1 MTHEWA
7 TLPSA
12 VTGLI
17 LNHVARDAAA
27 HHNLAR
33 CATVNKDW
41 QYLFEQLTFRS
52 MNLGPDDLPK
62 FETLVAIHRQ
72 RRKWVREVTFHDRAD
87 VGAHLDGGSANHAPE
102 TKLSEAFWSLLLLL
116 EKWDWDAKLRLTLS
130 FSAPTATAAALARRR
145 EATYHRTENLPS
157 CLIWKVRAIK
167 SMSVQYSERIVTTS
181 TAMNLCSKMPELEE
195 LYLQDLD
202 HENDHNKHFEIAELI
217 RYFPTTL
224 RRLHVLGH
232 GGRDPAGVCPF
243 LVQRLIWFGI
253 TTPLRDLSIT
263 TSGDAAKEFFE
274 YPKSPRSG
282 SPSGGTYYC
291 TTLQSLTLACSQ
303 LRPGTPRASVNRVIH
318 QAGMAALGLP
328 RLREL
333 RLLSYNTRKQGL
345 IDGFFHYV
353 AKRQGRDIA
362 TCFGESVRWHSKA
375 CLILLTYIIA
385 SEHIHIGRLV
395 KDVWENVAWQSNR
408 AELRFSSKAH
418 PLSPPLT
425 AEELF
430 GEHEGSAFD
439 NLQYPRPHWTASEKI
454 RNLLGDVVF
463 FVALV
468 SFLSWLVAHWH
479 VPPNSNLE
487 RTA

>member
-1 MTHEWA
+1 MTHDWA

-12 VTGLI
+12 VVGLI
-17 LNHVARDAAA
+17 LSHVTQEAAA
-27 HHNLAR
+27 HHNLVR
-33 CATVNKDW
+33 YATVNKDW

-52 MNLGPDDLPK
+52 MNLGPDDLAK
-62 FETLVAIHRQ
+62 FETIVAIHRQ

-102 TKLSEAFWSLLLLL
+102 TKLSEAFWSLLTLL
-116 EKWDWDAKLRLTLS
+116 EKWNWDAKLRLTLS
-130 FSAPTATAAALARRR
+130 FSAPTATATGLDKRRKT
-145 EATYHRTENLPS
+145 TYPCPS
-157 CLIWKVRAIK
+157 PLIWEVPAIK

-181 TAMNLCSKMPELEE
+181 TVMNLCSKMPELEE

-202 HENDHNKHFEIAELI
+202 HKNDHNKHFKIAELI

-253 TTPLRDLSIT
+253 TAPLRDLSIT
-263 TSGDAAKEFFE
+263 TSGDAAEEFFE
-274 YPKSPRSG
+274 YPKSPRFG

-303 LRPGTPRASVNRVIH
+303 LRPGTPHASVNRIIH

-333 RLLSYNTRKQGL
+333 WLLSYSTRNPGGV
-345 IDGFFHYV
+345 DGFFHYV
-353 AKRQGRDIA
+353 SGGQGRDTA
-362 TCFGESVRWHSKA
+362 TCFGESVRWHSKV
-375 CLILLTYIIA
+375 CLMLLTYSVA
-385 SEHIHIGRLV
+385 SEHIRIGRLV

-408 AELRFSSKAH
+408 VELRFSSKAH
-418 PLSPPLT
+418 VQSPRALLT

-430 GEHEGSAFD
+430 GEHEGSAFE

-454 RNLLGDVVF
+454 RNFLGDVVF